1 MDPLDLIIKQL
12 SRFDELETART
23 LLTTFKKYS
32 SSIEQYDQLGRLFHD
47 VKDWPSAIECA
58 EHTLALAPT
67 TQALC
72 SARANLAK
80 LNNHA
85 NNPSTA
91 LQYLNANLLVDPNN
105 YEYKMERLFS
115 NYLLG
120 NFDESRAEVE
130 QLLNDPDAPEQI
142 KNRCQFNYGSY
153 QLDDNQFKKGLIDF
167 IDVGH
172 RIGIWPRVQFPGPA
186 WDGSVIPGQTIAIL
200 AEGGIGDEVINVRF
214 MKNITELGMNP
225 IFVTNRND
233 TMTLFNRMGFTTVR
247 YINVVPSDAQWVL
260 SMYLPILLNLEADQ
274 LWTGPYLT
282 PSPEYVEKWKKLFN
296 KFPFSTTLG
305 NKKRVALKWSGNP
318 YYEQDLHRS
327 LPLNELG
334 ELIIDTYPDVAY
346 VSVQKEHN
354 DDQDITDYC
363 IDIDAAPYLDTLED
377 LLACLSLMDY
387 TISSCTSVAHIA
399 AAAGLPVTVCPP
411 IATYYTWLGDTK
423 WYGDNCT
430 ILRQR
435 KWKDWSHLRN
445 IKL

>member
-1 MDPLDLIIKQL
+1 MDPLDLIISQL
-12 SRFDELETART
+12 SKFDELETART

-58 EHTLALAPT
+58 EHTLALAPS

-85 NNPSTA
+85 NNPASA
-91 LQYLNANLLVDPNN
+91 LRYLNANLLVNPDN

-130 QLLNDPDAPEQI
+130 QIMNDPDAPIEVV
-142 KNRCQFNYGSY
+142 NRCRFNYGSY
-153 QLDDNQFKKGLIDF
+153 QLDNNQFKEGLINF

-172 RIGIWPRVQFPGPA
+172 NIGIWPKVKFPGPA
-186 WDGSVIPGQTIAIL
+186 WDGTVTPGQTIAIL
-200 AEGGIGDEVINVRF
+200 AEGGIGDEVINIRF
-214 MKNITELGMNP
+214 MKNITDLGMNP
-225 IFVTNRND
+225 IFITNRDD
-233 TMTLFNRMGFTTVR
+233 TMTMFNRIGFTTVR
-247 YINVVPSDAQWVL
+247 SINEVPGDAQWVL
-260 SMYLPILLNLEADQ
+260 SMYLPIVLNLEADQ
-274 LWTGPYLT
+274 VWTGPYLT
-282 PSPEYVEKWKKLFN
+282 PSSVYVEKWMKLLD
-296 KFPFSTTLG
+296 KFPMNTG
-305 NKKRVALKWSGNP
+305 KRKKVALKWSGNP

-327 LPLNELG
+327 LPLDKLTECVVNANPL
-334 ELIIDTYPDVAY
+334 VSF
-346 VSVQKEHN
+346 VSVQKEH
-354 DDQDITDYC
+354 TDS
-363 IDIDAAPYLDTLED
+363 DEVDGFGLDFDAAPYLDTLED
-377 LLACLSLMDY
+377 LLACLSLMDH
-387 TISSCTSVAHIA
+387 TVTSCTSVAHIA

-430 ILRQR
+430 ILRQY
-435 KWKDWSHLRN
+435 KWRDWSHLKE